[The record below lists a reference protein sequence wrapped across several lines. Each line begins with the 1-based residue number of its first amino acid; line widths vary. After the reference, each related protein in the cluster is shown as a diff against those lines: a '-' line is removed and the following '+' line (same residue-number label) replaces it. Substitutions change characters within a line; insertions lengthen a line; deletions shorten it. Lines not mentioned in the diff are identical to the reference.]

1 MFNGTKKIRVI
12 VFISSVLLFLAG
24 FMYDALF
31 VPSII
36 LEFYSLAP
44 RGRFLS
50 KRRTCRT
57 FFIVVGIVLTSIFSI
72 GVLGMESLEDKSIIR
87 HLATGFWFFLVPGIL
102 SLLHGFGIGVIPQD
116 LDNYLLNK
124 MTTYRNTIINN
135 TIKNRRFLYML
146 SLFSLFAFGTILML
160 GYVFMGFLNDTEDLT
175 TIDFIPGFKGGEV
188 VVSRTMVMFSGL
200 ILGFLIGILPGMYAV
215 KKYNEIMSKSII
227 KEYPLRK
234 LFLIIRYFIL
244 FASMILIFTGIL
256 IIVVWRAYESIY
268 AGLFIFVL
276 GFWIIN
282 ISENPFTLVIMNDC
296 YAEVFNLCKKLV
308 RSIIMKYMYFRKTRN
323 MNQ

>member
-1 MFNGTKKIRVI
+1 MFTGTRKIRVI
-12 VFISSVLLFLAG
+12 VFISSVFLFLAG
-24 FMYDALF
+24 FMYDVLF

-44 RGRFLS
+44 RGMFLS
-50 KRRTCRT
+50 QRRTHRT
-57 FFIVVGIVLTSIFSI
+57 FFIVAGIILVSIFSM
-72 GVLGMESLEDKSIIR
+72 GVLGIESFEDRSIIR

-124 MTTYRNTIINN
+124 MATYRDTIINN
-135 TIKNRRFLYML
+135 TIKNKKFLYMS

-160 GYVFMGFLNDTEDLT
+160 GYVFMSFLNNADSI
-175 TIDFIPGFKGGEV
+175 TIDFIPGFTGGEV
-188 VVSRTMVMFSGL
+188 VVSKTMITLSGL
-200 ILGFLIGILPGMYAV
+200 VLGFLVGILPGMYAV
-215 KKYNEIMSKSII
+215 KRYNEIMSKSIT

-244 FASMILIFTGIL
+244 FASMILIFTGLL
-256 IIVVWRAYESIY
+256 IIVVWRTYESIY
-268 AGLFIFVL
+268 AGLFIL
-276 GFWIIN
+276 ILSFWIIN

-296 YAEVFNLCKKLV
+296 YTEVFNLCRKLV
-308 RSIIMKYMYFRKTRN
+308 KSIIMKYIYFRKTRN
-323 MNQ
+323 INQ